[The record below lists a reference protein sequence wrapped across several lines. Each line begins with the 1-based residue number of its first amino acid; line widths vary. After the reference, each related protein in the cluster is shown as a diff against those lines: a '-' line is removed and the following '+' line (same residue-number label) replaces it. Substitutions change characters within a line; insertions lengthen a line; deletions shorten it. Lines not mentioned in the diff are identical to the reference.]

1 MSNEFNLE
9 ATLDRPEE
17 RKAFI
22 AKIRAM
28 LPAPMRCVREA
39 ETEAERGFLHMSR
52 TGLHI
57 FDAPKHQVDYA
68 PDHHILFTVKAYYI
82 DYTAILARAL
92 APLLPEIPMRD
103 LCFKLALLF
112 PNGPAGWATKKI
124 RCPNC
129 GHTITRVPADV
140 GEQDLLLV
148 ACENMNSYQFYG
160 SEAAEGQEPHYGD
173 LQHNPHGPIVFEY
186 QPSGWL

>member
-9 ATLDRPEE
+9 AMLDRPGE
-17 RKAFI
+17 RRAFI
-22 AKIRAM
+22 AKIRSM
-28 LPAPMRCVREA
+28 LPCPMQCIREA
-39 ETEAERGFLHMSR
+39 ETESERGFLHMSR

-57 FDAPKHQVDYA
+57 FDAPDHPVDFA
-68 PDHHILFTVKAYYI
+68 PNNHILFVVKARYVNHP
-82 DYTAILARAL
+82 AVLQQAL
-92 APLLPEIPMRD
+92 DPLLPENARQDIE
-103 LCFKLALLF
+103 FKLKAF
-112 PNGPAGWATKKI
+112 IHDVATRETKKI

-160 SEAAEGQEPHYGD
+160 SKTAEG
-173 LQHNPHGPIVFEY
+173 HNPHGPIVFEY
-186 QPSGWL
+186 RVSEWL